1 MSAPPRIARLAA
13 VAGNEARTVMGLM
26 SGTSLDGLDLA
37 LCRLRGHGT
46 GTQLELLHF
55 ANEPYTED
63 DKTRLRALA
72 FREQVS
78 LRELTIA
85 HGWLAHRHAA
95 MVLAALQAWG
105 VAPKQVDCLASH
117 GQTLYHAPQSW
128 GAEVAES
135 APGDVPPYS
144 AALQS
149 ATLHSA
155 TLQIGDGDRLAL
167 RTGILTLSDFRQK
180 EIAGGGQG
188 APLAPYAEAL
198 LFGGAARARILL
210 NLGGIANF
218 TWLPAAGDERPIVSG
233 DTGPANTLIDL
244 AVRRQ
249 FPGQPEGFDR
259 DGAIA
264 AGGSVNPALL
274 ATLKA
279 HPYFARC
286 CPKSTGPEMFGEAY
300 LAEAME
306 RTAAGGGARD
316 PADVVATLT
325 RLTAETVAEALR
337 REAPMLGGVEIIVS
351 GGGSH
356 NATLAGWLRGLL
368 PELQWCG
375 VESLGVPPDAKEAVL
390 FAVLANE
397 TLCGA
402 GFADQGGLGAGRI
415 GFGKLSFPD

>member
-13 VAGNEARTVMGLM
+13 LAGSEERTILGLM

-37 LCRLRGHGT
+37 LCRLRGHGAV
-46 GTQLELLHF
+46 TQLELRHF
-55 ANEPYTED
+55 ATEPYTEAD
-63 DKTRLRALA
+63 QTRLRALA

-85 HGWLAHRHAA
+85 HAWLAERHAA
-95 MVLAALQAWG
+95 MVLAALDAWG
-105 VAPKQVDCLASH
+105 VATADVDCIASH
-117 GQTLYHAPQSW
+117 GQTIYHAPESW
-128 GAEVAES
+128 QADGEAGES
-135 APGDVPPYS
+135 PPHS
-144 AALQS
+144 
-149 ATLHSA
+149 TTPHSA

-167 RTGILTLSDFRQK
+167 RTGMLTLSDFRQK

-198 LFGGAARARILL
+198 LYGGGERPRIML

-218 TWLPAAGDERPIVSG
+218 TWLPPAGDPRPPVSG

-244 AVRRQ
+244 AVRQ
-249 FPGQPEGFDR
+249 QYPEHAEGFDR

-264 AGGSVNPALL
+264 AGGEANPALL
-274 ATLKA
+274 GELKA
-279 HPYFARC
+279 HLYFAQAF
-286 CPKSTGPEMFGEAY
+286 PKSTGPEMFGEDY
-300 LAEAME
+300 LTGAME
-306 RTAAGGGARD
+306 RAQAGGGKG

-337 REAPMLGGVEIIVS
+337 REAPVLDGAEMIVS

-356 NATLAGWLRGLL
+356 NQTLTGWLRELL
-368 PELQWCG
+368 PELHWREG
-375 VESLGVPPDAKEAVL
+375 EDLGVPSDAKEAVL

-397 TLCGA
+397 TLCGD
-402 GFADQGGLGAGRI
+402 GFVDQGGRTAGSSNSGTGRI
-415 GFGKLSFPD
+415 GFGKISFPD